1 MITTFSSQKCALF
14 KTTQFFVHFVPGQYL
29 KNLCEDALGFVFGLT
44 TNEDGNIFT
53 INSNS
58 RAKNKEGNPT
68 AKGEIDIIEIDVETN
83 SIVRQIEL
91 ADIIQEHA
99 HHMFSRFFFTNF
111 FTKVLC
117 FFGLQG
123 GFFGSNNQL

>member
-1 MITTFSSQKCALF
+1 M
-14 KTTQFFVHFVPGQYL
+14 
-29 KNLCEDALGFVFGLT
+29 FGLA

-58 RAKNKEGNPT
+58 GGKNKEGNPT

-91 ADIIQEHA
+91 ADIIQERA
-99 HHMFSRFFFTNF
+99 HHMFSRTFPG
-111 FTKVLC
+111 C
-117 FFGLQG
+117 F
-123 GFFGSNNQL
+123 

>member
-1 MITTFSSQKCALF
+1 MQEC
-14 KTTQFFVHFVPGQYL
+14 FVPGQYL

-44 TNEDGNIFT
+44 ANEDGNIFT

-91 ADIIQEHA
+91 ADIIQERA
-99 HHMFSRFFFTNF
+99 HHIFSRFFLTNF
-111 FTKVLC
+111 FT
-117 FFGLQG
+117 
-123 GFFGSNNQL
+123 N

>member
-1 MITTFSSQKCALF
+1 MTL
-14 KTTQFFVHFVPGQYL
+14 HFVPGQYL

-44 TNEDGNIFT
+44 TSEDGNIFT

-91 ADIIQEHA
+91 ADIIQERA
-99 HHMFSRFFFTNF
+99 HHMFSRIFSRIFSQMFF
-111 FTKVLC
+111 VC
-117 FFGLQG
+117 FWASRWVFWVK
-123 GFFGSNNQL
+123 

>member
-1 MITTFSSQKCALF
+1 MVY
-14 KTTQFFVHFVPGQYL
+14 FFPGQYL

-68 AKGEIDIIEIDVETN
+68 AKGEIDIIEIDVATN

-91 ADIIQEHA
+91 ADIIQEH
-99 HHMFSRFFFTNF
+99 HMFSRIFFSRF
-111 FTKVLC
+111 FSQYFFVVVGFGQIISYSGILYLFCSSQFKFLKTKKI
-117 FFGLQG
+117 
-123 GFFGSNNQL
+123 S

>member
-1 MITTFSSQKCALF
+1 MRLVF
-14 KTTQFFVHFVPGQYL
+14 KYAIFAVYVHFVPGQYL

-91 ADIIQEHA
+91 ADIIQERA
-99 HHMFSRFFFTNF
+99 HHMFSRFFFTNCFTIF
-111 FTKVLC
+111 FHESSLL
-117 FFGLQG
+117 F
-123 GFFGSNNQL
+123 